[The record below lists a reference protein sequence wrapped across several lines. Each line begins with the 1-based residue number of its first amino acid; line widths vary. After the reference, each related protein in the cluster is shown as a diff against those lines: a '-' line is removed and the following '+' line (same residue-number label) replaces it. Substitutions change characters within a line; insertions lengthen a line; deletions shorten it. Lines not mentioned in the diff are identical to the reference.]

1 MRSTIKSLVWVP
13 YLDQSVLSRYCSTP
27 ADLALLH
34 SMCRTAQHRLQALKA
49 TVLASAACGLGIT
62 TMCEV
67 NRLENKS

>member
-1 MRSTIKSLVWVP
+1 M
-13 YLDQSVLSRYCSTP
+13 SRYCSTP

-49 TVLASAACGLGIT
+49 TVLASAACGLGVT
-62 TMCEV
+62 SMCEV